1 MKSSHFYRFNTSSL
15 LTQAWLVTSREIT
28 EGISQ
33 NVVARTEPIST
44 YYILN
49 T

>member
-1 MKSSHFYRFNTSSL
+1 MR
-15 LTQAWLVTSREIT
+15 VGVGGGEII

-33 NVVARTEPIST
+33 NVVTRAEPIST